1 MNPRT
6 DLPQILLV
14 ELSRTTGMFL
24 ASFDKRQVDQFGE
37 LKQGKLSFQV
47 KLGYQAGYR
56 EDLMNMYLS

>member
-47 KLGYQAGYR
+47 KLGYQAG
-56 EDLMNMYLS
+56 